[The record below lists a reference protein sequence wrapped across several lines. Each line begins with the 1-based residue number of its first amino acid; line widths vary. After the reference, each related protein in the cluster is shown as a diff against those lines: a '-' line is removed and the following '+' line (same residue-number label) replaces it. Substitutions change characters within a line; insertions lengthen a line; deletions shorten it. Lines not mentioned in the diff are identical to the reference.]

1 MNKLLMKSQGF
12 LTIIFLSIILGI
24 TFNFISPN
32 GISLV
37 YSYNNEIEISNDLFI
52 TIEES
57 KQFYENSSVIFLDSR
72 ILSSFKN
79 GHIKNAISFPYLEF
93 DEHYSKLS
101 AKLNNSSLIIIY
113 CGGENCN
120 SSEKLAVK
128 LINKGYSNIK
138 IFKDGWNQWKSAK
151 FPIEKTK

>member
-1 MNKLLMKSQGF
+1 MKSQGL
-12 LTIIFLSIILGI
+12 LTIIFLSTILGI

-72 ILSSFKN
+72 I
-79 GHIKNAISFPYLEF
+79 
-93 DEHYSKLS
+93 
-101 AKLNNSSLIIIY
+101 
-113 CGGENCN
+113 
-120 SSEKLAVK
+120 
-128 LINKGYSNIK
+128 
-138 IFKDGWNQWKSAK
+138 
-151 FPIEKTK
+151 